1 MVEFKTKNGK
11 GKVNNNS
18 KSNETH
24 KEKIIRMMKED
35 IFGCGSGSMNEYQE
49 KNSFGNKKG

>member
-35 IFGCGSGSMNEYQE
+35 IFGCGSGSMNEY
-49 KNSFGNKKG
+49 SFGNKKG